1 MVMKSVLRRLALSR
15 SVREA
20 RQDHIQRMRIKRKR
34 RELIKRTARKAVT
47 EVLLPAT
54 LGMALGLFLIYAFI
68 SVPQEVPA
76 YEDMRFQAWNGLYYT
91 PTEYEQM
98 MEERQAYLES
108 EAAENRAFWEDIW
121 KAQERAQEEER
132 QKALA
137 LMGGGLE

>member
-1 MVMKSVLRRLALSR
+1 M
-15 SVREA
+15 
-20 RQDHIQRMRIKRKR
+20 
-34 RELIKRTARKAVT
+34 T

-68 SVPQEVPA
+68 STPQEVPA
-76 YEDMRFQAWNGLYYT
+76 YEDIKFQAWNGLYYT
-91 PTEYEQM
+91 PAEYEQM

-108 EAAENRAFWEDIW
+108 EAAEDRAFWEGIRR
-121 KAQERAQEEER
+121 AQERAQEEER